1 MVITDPKIIMSIII
15 EEMQKQI
22 RAYGV
27 KNGLSPEEIDEDIK
41 NNYKKLPRIAA
52 VITKRI
58 VNG

>member
-1 MVITDPKIIMSIII
+1 MVITDPKQIMSIII
-15 EEMQKQI
+15 EEMEKQI

-27 KNGLSPEEIDEDIK
+27 KRGLSSKEIEEDVK

-58 VNG
+58 ISG